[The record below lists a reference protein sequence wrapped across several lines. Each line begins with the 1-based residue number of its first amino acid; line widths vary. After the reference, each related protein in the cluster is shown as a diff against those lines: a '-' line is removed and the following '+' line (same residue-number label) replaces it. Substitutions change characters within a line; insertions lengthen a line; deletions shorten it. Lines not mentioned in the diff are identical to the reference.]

1 VKDIPAESSFRS
13 GHLGDALAQLQAQI
27 RAEPQNVALRTFLAQ
42 LLIVMGQWQR
52 AVAQLALLREMSA
65 EHIPMSRACELLI
78 KCEEVRADVFAG
90 KRAPLVLGE
99 PPAWIAGIIQ
109 ALKLDADGDAAAAAE
124 LRLDSFNLAEAHSG
138 TINGQSFEWIMD
150 ADSRLGPV
158 LEIVLDGGYY
168 WVPLERIHSVRMAA
182 PEDIRDLVWIYADL
196 TLDNEGQWSGF
207 IPVRYPGTEQSSD
220 DSLRLSRGSQ
230 WKVLFGDTH
239 AGLGQR
245 IFSTDQAD
253 LALLDVREI
262 EFQRTPAPEIA

>member
-1 VKDIPAESSFRS
+1 VKDVSAESSFKA

-90 KRAPLVLGE
+90 KRAPLILGE

-109 ALKLDADGDAAAAAE
+109 ALKLDANGDAAAAAA
-124 LRLDSFNLAEAHSG
+124 LRLDSFSQADARSG
-138 TINGQSFEWIMD
+138 MINDQSFEWIMD

-168 WVPLERIHSVRMAA
+168 WVALERIHSVRMAA

-207 IPVRYPGTEQSSD
+207 IPVRYPGTERASD
-220 DSLRLSRGSQ
+220 DALRLSRSTQ
-230 WKVLFGDTH
+230 WTTLSGETH

-245 IFSTDQAD
+245 VFSTDESD
-253 LALLDVREI
+253 VALLDVRHI
-262 EFQRTPAPEIA
+262 EFQRAPAPGIA